1 MAADFDKVEPLVKE
15 IVKFYA
21 DVIQN
26 LIKDRDLK

>member
-1 MAADFDKVEPLVKE
+1 MAADFDKVEPLVNE